1 MQNGLKRLE
10 DNGVVQGSQGPMAV
24 EFILSVQENQ
34 QLLADEKGYY

>member
-10 DNGVVQGSQGPMAV
+10 DNGVVQGREGPMAV

-34 QLLADEKGYY
+34 QLLADENGYY